1 MFKRNSGPILVP
13 VDFSADSLAAL
24 EAALSLAS
32 CYGADVIVLHVVHD
46 PSNRPGFYRSA
57 TAGAS
62 VLQSMEEAAEEM
74 MENFL
79 AENAIREKAQTLGI
93 TVIPRLVQG
102 LPVTQ
107 ILRVAER
114 ERASIIVMGSRGL
127 TGLSRWLLGS
137 KSERVVQLS
146 PIPVMVVKAPK
157 EAPESDSEAAGGDP
171 GDAASGPG
179 SQGQTDK
186 ED

>member
-1 MFKRNSGPILVP
+1 MFKQNSGPILVP

-32 CYGADVIVLHVVHD
+32 CYGADVIVLHVIHD
-46 PSNRPGFYRSA
+46 PSHRPGFYRMA
-57 TAGAS
+57 QAGAS

-79 AENAIREKAQTLGI
+79 AENAIREKAQALGV

-107 ILRVAER
+107 ILRMAER
-114 ERASIIVMGSRGL
+114 EGASVIVMGSRGL

-157 EAPESDSEAAGGDP
+157 DNSEENRADP
-171 GDAASGPG
+171 GEADPGPG
-179 SQGQTDK
+179 RG
-186 ED
+186 EE